1 MTNETEKT
9 DYKST
14 LCMPGTGFPMRANLP
29 QREPE
34 MLKRWSET
42 GLREKLNSRPA
53 PGGDY
58 VLHDGPPYAN
68 GHIHIGHALNKILKD
83 IVVRHQSMN
92 GKRAVY
98 VPGWDCHGLPIEQK
112 VASDLGPKR
121 AQMTPLQVR
130 QKCEEYARK
139 WVKVQSTEFQRL
151 GIGGEWDNPYL
162 TLDPKVE
169 VGILSTLRDLVAQDY
184 IYKGL
189 KPVFWCASCQTA
201 LADAEVEYADH
212 VSASIYVKFPL
223 LEAEKNE
230 ATAGLLHPSV
240 IIWTT
245 TPWTLPA
252 NLAVSLH
259 PDYKYVA
266 LRVKA
271 EHGGS
276 PREED
281 YIVARDMVEA
291 FTKNV
296 GISSFEIVRELAS
309 KDLEHM
315 RMAHPVQPDRTSQ
328 MVLGS
333 HVTLEQGT
341 GAVHTAPGHGMEDF
355 IVCREYDIPTVVPV
369 DGAGRFTNEFSL
381 MEGMG
386 VWEANKPIIRY
397 LDEKD
402 ILVHSS
408 DFTHS
413 YPHCWRC
420 HKPIIYR
427 ATEQW
432 FMNVDHKGLREAAL
446 ERINNAIR
454 FIPSWGHDR
463 IYNMMQSRPDWCLS
477 RQRVWGVPIPAVVCR
492 DSGKAIL
499 STAIIDKFIEIVSEQ
514 GTNAW
519 YDLPVEAFIPEDFV
533 SPYSGGRNFEKE
545 FNILDV
551 WFDSGSTHIAVLEQR
566 PELSWPADLYLE
578 GSDQHRGWFQSSLIT
593 AMGARQ
599 APPYRAV
606 LTHGFVLDGK
616 GEAMSKSKG
625 NVTAPEE
632 IVKKYGADVLRL
644 WVASEDYRA
653 DLKMSNEIMDRV
665 AEGYR
670 RIRNTLRYLL
680 GNLSDFDAKTNSV
693 SYEKLPEADRWIL
706 NELYELSTNI
716 QRAYNEY
723 EFHKIYH
730 WLQQFCVVQLSS
742 IYLDML
748 KDRVYCS
755 GPDSP
760 ERRAAQTAQH
770 AVAHTILRLA
780 APVLVF
786 TADEAYHYL
795 DSEADSIHL
804 AAFTKPPE
812 AWKQPVLAAEW
823 KGLLDVRT
831 DVLRALEEARQVRKA
846 IGQSL
851 EARVVV
857 AVKEPRLRALLDP
870 RQAQLADLF
879 ITSQAEVADEPPSEE
894 GICSLQ
900 GNQVHVT
907 VLKAEGEKC
916 QRCWKYSP
924 SVGKDEAHKGLCNRC
939 ADVLRRYY

>member
-1 MTNETEKT
+1 MTPDTNKS
-9 DYKST
+9 DYKPT
-14 LCMPGTGFPMRANLP
+14 LCMPQTGFPMRANLP

-34 MLKRWSET
+34 MLKRWQET
-42 GLREKLNSRPA
+42 GLQQKLASRPA
-53 PGGDY
+53 PNGEF

-68 GHIHIGHALNKILKD
+68 GHIHIGHALNKVLKD
-83 IVVRHQSMN
+83 IVVRYQTMQ
-92 GKRAVY
+92 GKRSVY

-130 QKCEEYARK
+130 HRCEEYARK
-139 WVKVQSTEFQRL
+139 WVKTQSAEFQRL
-151 GIGGEWDNPYL
+151 GVGGEWDKPYL
-162 TLDPKVE
+162 TLDPQVE
-169 VGILSTLRDLVAQDY
+169 VGILRALRDLVAQGFV
-184 IYKGL
+184 YKGL

-201 LADAEVEYADH
+201 LADAEVEYDDH
-212 VSASIYVKFPL
+212 TSPSIYVKFPVL
-223 LEAEKNE
+223 DPESNP

-259 PDYKYVA
+259 PDFQYVA
-266 LRVKA
+266 IRVKA
-271 EHGGS
+271 EHQGT

-281 YIVARDMVEA
+281 YIVARDLVEA
-291 FTKNV
+291 FTKDAGIAAHEVVRAVDPRALENV
-296 GISSFEIVRELAS
+296 L
-309 KDLEHM
+309 
-315 RMAHPVQPDRTSQ
+315 MAHPVQPDRTSR
-328 MVLGS
+328 MVLGT

-355 IVCREYDIPTVVPV
+355 IVCQQYGIPTVVPV
-369 DGAGRFTNEFSL
+369 DGAGRFTAEFSL

-402 ILVHSS
+402 ILVHTA
-408 DFTHS
+408 DHPHS

-420 HKPIIYR
+420 HNPIIYR

-432 FMNVDHKGLREAAL
+432 FMAVDHKGLREAAL
-446 ERINNAIR
+446 ERIDNGIE
-454 FIPSWGHDR
+454 FIPKWGHDR

-477 RQRVWGVPIPAVVCR
+477 RQRVWGVPIPAIVCR
-492 DSGKAIL
+492 DSGRAFL
-499 STAIIDKFIEIVSEQ
+499 STDVIDRFIAAVEEK

-519 YDLPVEAFIPEDFV
+519 YELPVEAFVPEGFV
-533 SPYSGGRNFEKE
+533 SPFSGGRNFEKE

-551 WFDSGSTHIAVLEQR
+551 WFDSGATHIAVLEQR

-578 GSDQHRGWFQSSLIT
+578 GSDQHRGWFQSSLLV
-593 AMGARQ
+593 AMGARK
-599 APPYRAV
+599 APPYKAV

-625 NVTAPEE
+625 NVIAPEE
-632 IVKKYGADVLRL
+632 IIKKFGADVLRL
-644 WVASEDYRA
+644 WVASEDYRG
-653 DLKMSNEIMDRV
+653 DLKMSNEILDRV

-670 RIRNTLRYLL
+670 RIRNTIRYLL
-680 GNLSDFDAKTNSV
+680 GNLSDFDAAAHAV
-693 SYEKLPEADRWIL
+693 PYAELPETDRWIL
-706 NELYELSTNI
+706 NELHDLATNI
-716 QRAYNEY
+716 QRAYAEY

-742 IYLDML
+742 VYLDVL

-755 GPDSP
+755 GADSP
-760 ERRAAQTAQH
+760 GRRAAQTAQH
-770 AVAHTILRLA
+770 AIAHTLLRLA

-786 TADEAYHYL
+786 TADEAYTYL

-804 AAFTKPPE
+804 AAFTPPS
-812 AWKQPVLAAEW
+812 AEW
-823 KGLLDVRT
+823 RQPKLAEEWKVLLGVRT
-831 DVLRALEEARQVRKA
+831 DVLRALEDARQVRKA

-851 EARVVV
+851 EAKVVV
-857 AVKEPRLRALLDP
+857 ATKDAVVRGLLDS
-870 RQAQLADLF
+870 RRDDLADFF
-879 ITSQAEVADEPPSEE
+879 ITSQAVVADVPPGGDAISVVE
-894 GICSLQ
+894 GTH
-900 GNQVHVT
+900 VHVT
-907 VLKAEGEKC
+907 VLRAEGDKC
-916 QRCWKYSP
+916 LRCWKYSP
-924 SVGKDEAHKGLCNRC
+924 SVGSDADHPGLCNRC